1 MTTEVYTEMTSDGD
15 KVKAATAYSF
25 IIPVYN
31 EEDNLLPLHEALT
44 SVVKGLEGSYEVIYV
59 DDGSKDASF
68 AKLQLIAGGDPTV
81 KVVQFRRNFGQTAA
95 ISAGIAHSTGE
106 VLVFLDADL
115 QNDPTDIPRL
125 IDKLNEGY
133 DVVSG
138 WRHKRK
144 DPFLTRRLPSQVA
157 NGIISFITGVK
168 LHDYGCSLK
177 AYRREVIRHVN
188 LYGEMHRFIP
198 VYASWVGASITELPV
213 EHHPRRMGKSKY
225 GLSRIFKV
233 VLDLLTAKFLNNY
246 STKPIYVFGGAALFL
261 FILATLSISLAVFQ
275 KLTVGISLIQTP
287 LLLLSAMFF
296 MMGFQS
302 ILMGLLAEVAVR
314 TYHESQRKPTYTIK
328 RTLNLTPPSY
338 LSGDGGNNIL

>member
-1 MTTEVYTEMTSDGD
+1 MTTEVFAEITSGGD
-15 KVKAATAYSF
+15 KTEATTAYSF

-31 EEDNLLPLHEALT
+31 EEDSLPLLHEALT
-44 SVVKGLEGSYEVIYV
+44 AVVKGLDGTYEIVYV

-68 AKLQLIAGGDPTV
+68 AKLQLIASNDPTV
-81 KVVQFRRNFGQTAA
+81 KVIQFRRNFGQTAA
-95 ISAGIAHSTGE
+95 ISAGIAYSVGE

-115 QNDPTDIPRL
+115 QNDPKDIPRL
-125 IDKLNEGY
+125 IEKLNEGY

-157 NGIISFITGVK
+157 NSIISFITGVK

-198 VYASWVGASITELPV
+198 VYASWVGAAITELPV
-213 EHHPRRMGKSKY
+213 DHHPRRMGKSKY

-246 STKPIYVFGGAALFL
+246 ATKPIYVFGGAALFL
-261 FILATLSISLAVFQ
+261 FILATLSISVAVLQ
-275 KLTVGISLIQTP
+275 KVTIGVSLIQTP

-302 ILMGLLAEVAVR
+302 ILMGLLAEVAIR

-328 RTLNLTPPSY
+328 RTVNVAPSAY
-338 LSGDGGNNIL
+338 SSRDGDNIL

>member
-1 MTTEVYTEMTSDGD
+1 MTTEVFADVTSDGGN
-15 KVKAATAYSF
+15 VIAAPAYSF

-31 EEDNLLPLHEALT
+31 EEDNVIPMHESLT
-44 SVVKGLEGSYEVIYV
+44 AVVRDLNGSYEVIYV
-59 DDGSKDASF
+59 DDGSKDKSF
-68 AKLQLIAGGDPTV
+68 ARLLHIAEGDPAV

-95 ISAGIAHSTGE
+95 ISAGITHSTGE
-106 VLVFLDADL
+106 VLIFLDADL
-115 QNDPTDIPRL
+115 QNDPKDIPRL
-125 IDKLNEGY
+125 IEKLNEGY

-138 WRHKRK
+138 WRIKRK

-225 GLSRIFKV
+225 GLSRVFKV

-246 STKPIYVFGGAALFL
+246 STKPIYVFGGAGLFL
-261 FILATLSISLAVFQ
+261 FIMAFITISIAVVRKFAIG
-275 KLTVGISLIQTP
+275 VSLIQTP
-287 LLLLSAMFF
+287 LLLMSAMLA

-302 ILMGLLAEVAVR
+302 ILMGLLAEIAIR
-314 TYHESQRKPTYTIK
+314 TYHESQHKPTYTIK
-328 RTLNLTPPSY
+328 KMVNITPPDY
-338 LSGDGGNNIL
+338 LSGD